1 MKLKS
6 HFFIFS
12 ILFVI
17 NLFLVGSV
25 VFDKSSPSNRG
36 SGYSF
41 KRIVPDKVKFKSAEK
56 EEALVIKTNKA
67 SGTTKLEISMK
78 NMNGEPVNLE
88 LKAKVDPN
96 NPAKIK
102 YKYKDED
109 DDKSTFVAIKYPGV
123 KKAQANGS
131 DTAKVATN
139 EKVNNEDKD
148 SFKIFL
154 ERNGSEA
161 LVCKVKFGDGKLKIG
176 ADEELATP
184 TYEIKNTL
192 ERKKKGNVEKLK
204 VYHKGKYIACVS
216 RSKESGK
223 YKVKKVNEGEEDK
236 EDLYSTKDL
245 NYMSYAVGIMGIEVM
260 DPRLRAVVAAEILK
274 KEK

>member
-6 HFFIFS
+6 HFLIFS

-17 NLFLVGSV
+17 NLFLVGVV
-25 VFDKSSPSNRG
+25 VFGDFSSNG

-41 KRIVPDKVKFKSAEK
+41 KRIVPDKIKFKSAEK

-67 SGTTKLEISMK
+67 SGTTKLEICMR

-154 ERNGSEA
+154 ERNGAEA
-161 LVCKVKFGDGKLKIG
+161 LICKVKFGDGKLKIG
-176 ADEELATP
+176 PDEELATP
-184 TYEIKNTL
+184 TYEIKNVA
-192 ERKKKGNVEKLK
+192 ERKKKKYVEKLK
-204 VYHKGKYIACVS
+204 VYHKGKYIASVS
-216 RSKESGK
+216 QSKESGK
-223 YKVKKVNEGEEDK
+223 YKVKKVKEGEEDK

-245 NYMSYAVGIMGIEVM
+245 NYMSYSVGIMGIEVM
-260 DPRLRAVVAAEILK
+260 DPRLRAVIAAEILK